1 MQIPEYIPPDLD
13 VNVEDI
19 EDEAYAYIQSAF
31 PTWEPRPAQL
41 DAMII
46 QYFALRAGVV
56 TDQLQTVYASIF
68 KYFGKSLLNL
78 PPNEAVQATVST
90 TWTAE
95 DSAGHIIPE
104 GSVIALADV
113 NGDLQPFATIQ
124 EETIPAASASLAG
137 VTVRALTAGE
147 LANNL
152 SGTVQVLTALDW
164 LASVSVQGASSGGE
178 DAEDD
183 DAYMARLARRISIM
197 APRPVL
203 ADDFALMAMDEPGVY
218 RATASDNTEI
228 QTRSEINQISLSGYT
243 GGSFTVTVDGQTTSG
258 IAYNANLATWLS
270 TIEALSTVAPGDLV
284 LTGANPGTVTLT
296 WGGAKANVDIVVS
309 VNFSGLTGPGSASL
323 VQLQQ
328 GGSQPRYDV
337 ERAVAVSL
345 LDENGA
351 EPAPAVVAAVDAI
364 LQASREQNFIVNI
377 IPPTFTTVN
386 VDVSVVAIPG
396 WDHDDVD
403 AEVTTAIEEYLSPA
417 NWGMPFG
424 SDGEVGWDNVTF
436 VRYLELATLVNN
448 IQGVDYVQTLQL
460 GAPTLGTSN
469 ILLTGIFPLPQ
480 AGTVTV
486 TVN

>member
-1 MQIPEYIPPDLD
+1 MQTPEYIAPDLD
-13 VNVEDI
+13 VNTEDI
-19 EDEAYAYIQSAF
+19 EDEAYEYIQGAF
-31 PTWEPRPAQL
+31 PNWEPSPGQL

-46 QYFALRAGVV
+46 QYFALRAGVI
-56 TDQLQTVYASIF
+56 TDQLQTIYASIF

-78 PPNEAVQATVST
+78 PPNEAIQATAST

-95 DSAGHIIPE
+95 DSAGHVIPE
-104 GSVIALADV
+104 GSVIALADI

-124 EETIPAASASLAG
+124 EETIPAASTSLAG

-203 ADDFALMAMDEPGVY
+203 ADDFALMATDEPGVY
-218 RATASDNTEI
+218 RATASDNTQI
-228 QTRSEINQISLSGYT
+228 QTRSAIHTISHDGT
-243 GGSFTVTVDGQTTSG
+243 GGTFTITVDGQTTTAQAFNDSL
-258 IAYNANLATWLS
+258 ANILADV
-270 TIEALSTVAPGDLV
+270 EALSTVAPGDLV
-284 LTGANPGTVTLT
+284 ITGANPGTMTFT
-296 WGGAKANVDIVVS
+296 WGGAKANVDIAFS
-309 VNFSGLTGPGSASL
+309 ANFGSLTGETFNTVTETQEGGSA
-323 VQLQQ
+323 
-328 GGSQPRYDV
+328 PRYDV
-337 ERAVAVSL
+337 ERAVAVGL

-351 EPAPAVVAAVDAI
+351 EPAAGIKTAVDAV
-364 LQASREQNFIVNI
+364 LQASREQNFIVSI
-377 IPPTFTTVN
+377 VSPTFTTVN
-386 VDVSVVAIPG
+386 VDATVKAISN

-403 AEVTTAIEEYLSPA
+403 SSVTTAIEEYLSA
-417 NWGMPFG
+417 SNWGMPLG
-424 SDGEVGWDNVTF
+424 GDGEVGWDNVTY
-436 VRYLELATLVNN
+436 VRYLELAALVNN
-448 IQGVDYVQTLQL
+448 VQGVDYIEALQL
-460 GAPTLGTSN
+460 GAPTLGTAD

-486 TVN
+486 AVS